1 MRERTQQEDNRSI
14 IFFDGVCNLCNR
26 SVDFLIRRDKR
37 NRLLFAPLQGEM
49 AKRMIPALNA
59 DNFSTFIYC
68 EDGRYYS
75 RSSAALRALGRL
87 SPLWSLVKVFLL
99 LPPFLRDAIYNY
111 IAKKQIQ
118 LVWKKRN
125 MSDSNTR
132 RTRKILELIGACDKV
147 KMI

>member
-75 RSSAALRALGRL
+75 RSSAAIRALGRL

-111 IAKKQIQ
+111 IAKNRYN
-118 LVWKKRN
+118 WFGKKETCRIPTPDEREKFLN
-125 MSDSNTR
+125 
-132 RTRKILELIGACDKV
+132 
-147 KMI
+147 